1 MLYTIRQTVQLFT
14 LGFVFLILAS
24 SSSKAWTFS
33 EGEEDW
39 GPTCF
44 VKQQHDTGEI
54 TVLSAKGSFN
64 PAMLV
69 SLQKYPKKR
78 LQIPVTF
85 RWGNGTEF
93 KVHANLD
100 DYFGQVYIQL
110 KRPYIDNLLS
120 RKSLNIVVRGAS
132 PILVPMKGASQAF
145 KQFINCTQDA
155 NLPSTTPSPTPAPAP
170 VPIQAPPKAPSGQPV
185 PDLVGEYVHNPIK
198 SGWDTGS
205 IIITNRQLRWINKV
219 GASWNL
225 YLDPANQ
232 NILTTR
238 QDNPYYAK
246 YPDARIYKIIRK
258 NGQVTGF
265 EFAHMTYT
273 RKSSSKPVG
282 AGDRPKPIPSAPRDT
297 GQLGGMRLLPGYQ
310 HQPMQGHGYI
320 VGRIIKKSGLEI
332 GYEIGRV
339 TEPAKVIIEGRFQD
353 RPKMTPKDHIRWYR
367 EQVVNGQPMHI
378 AYRKDK
384 ILFVSFPNKGMNFSA
399 KISNGDEMAEMLL
412 MIMTYPGSRLGQ

>member
-1 MLYTIRQTVQLFT
+1 MLHTIRQAIQLFT

-24 SSSKAWTFS
+24 NSSKAWTYS

-44 VKQQHDTGEI
+44 VKQQHSTGEI

-85 RWGNGTEF
+85 QWGNGTEF
-93 KVHANLD
+93 KVHASVD

-110 KRPYIDNLLS
+110 KRPYIDNLTS
-120 RKSLNIVVRGAS
+120 RKSLNIIVRGTA
-132 PILVPMKGASQAF
+132 PISVPMKNASEAF
-145 KQFINCTQDA
+145 KQFLNCTQA
-155 NLPSTTPSPTPAPAP
+155 SNLPPQTPPPAPAPTPTPAPAP
-170 VPIQAPPKAPSGQPV
+170 ITQAT
-185 PDLVGEYVHNPIK
+185 PDLLGEYVHNPIK

-205 IIITNRQLRWINKV
+205 IIITDKQLRWTNKV

-232 NILTTR
+232 DILTTR

-246 YPDARIYKIIRK
+246 YPDARSYKIIRK

-265 EFAHMTYT
+265 EFARMTYT
-273 RKSSSKPVG
+273 RKNVSKPKGSGTG
-282 AGDRPKPIPSAPRDT
+282 AGERPKAVPSAPRDT

-310 HQPMQGHGYI
+310 HQPMQGHDSI
-320 VGRIIKKSGLEI
+320 VGRIIKTGGLEI

-339 TEPAKVIIEGRFQD
+339 TEPGTVRTGGSFQD
-353 RPKMTPKDHIRWYR
+353 RPKKMPKDHVRWYS
-367 EQVVNGQPMHI
+367 EQVVDGQPMHV

-384 ILFVSFPNKGMNFSA
+384 ILFVSFPNKGINFSA
-399 KISNGDEMAEMLL
+399 KISNADEMADMLM
-412 MIMTYPGSRLGQ
+412 MIMTYPERRSQ